1 MFDLS
6 KIKKIIDYIIVV
18 GIVSGIYFS
27 GVAVVAKVKEMGG
40 FNGGVVFTAWF
51 AVVCLVVYLG
61 IKDLRRDG

>member
-6 KIKKIIDYIIVV
+6 KIKKIVDYIIVV
-18 GIVSGIYFS
+18 GIVAGIYFS
-27 GVAVVAKVKEMGG
+27 GVAVVEKVKEMGG

>member
-40 FNGGVVFTAWF
+40 FNGEW
-51 AVVCLVVYLG
+51 CLLLG
-61 IKDLRRDG
+61 LL